1 MQPQIPFGALICVSM
16 ITFVFIMISLW
27 IDDHQ
32 LGWSFGGIIGFI
44 LAIGASCIVIALFTM
59 AV

>member
-1 MQPQIPFGALICVSM
+1 
-16 ITFVFIMISLW
+16 MISLW